1 MKTSRI
7 EQVILPYIAQFQN
20 SDIEVEQVHN
30 MVDDKFVTGNQLA
43 VYNLKQCIDFCT
55 QARAPN
61 IFNHILQVITD
72 NCHSSCLT
80 KFISK

>member
-1 MKTSRI
+1 M
-7 EQVILPYIAQFQN
+7 LPYMAQFQN

-55 QARAPN
+55 QPNAPN

-72 NCHSSCLT
+72 DCHSSCLT

>member
-20 SDIEVEQVHN
+20 SDIEMEQVHN

-43 VYNLKQCIDFCT
+43 VYNLKQCIEFCT
-55 QARAPN
+55 QARAQT
-61 IFNHILQVITD
+61 FLIT
-72 NCHSSCLT
+72 SSR
-80 KFISK
+80 